1 MLTVITSDA
10 AGNEVT
16 TTKTFN
22 LDTLAPVLGAA
33 QISATIN
40 ENISEAATIHTA
52 QASDATAVNYSLK
65 PNTGDASA
73 FTINNNTGAVKF
85 IKSPNYEAKLSYSF
99 TIVATDQ
106 LGNISEQLVRLAV
119 NNLDESAPTITS
131 SGNAISAEG
140 QAILYRAAADDS
152 LDASAG
158 INWRLEG
165 PDAPLLNI
173 SSAGDVTLKN
183 GTNINRETK
192 GSYSFTVVA
201 SDGATGDVKKAIVV
215 AIKDINDNAPIFS
228 SPDNTTINENAPA
241 GSQIY
246 RAAATDADALEANN
260 KITYS
265 LKSGVGDEAALTID
279 STTGIVKLNGSPDFE
294 SKSQYQF
301 TVIATDNGLPTQ
313 KTEKS
318 VVVYV
323 NDANDAPTSKGDA
336 GTQTVVNGKAFSF
349 NLANSFA
356 DVDAGTNGTLRFA
369 ISNGTLP
376 AGLSLDPATGLITGS
391 ATTDGLVAFTVTATD
406 TNGATNSLSVA
417 QNFAF
422 NVVSAPAVL
431 SFTAVDSTG
440 ITTAGRAGE
449 GWSSPSWYPKPSP

>member
-1 MLTVITSDA
+1 M
-10 AGNEVT
+10 
-16 TTKTFN
+16 
-22 LDTLAPVLGAA
+22 
-33 QISATIN
+33 
-40 ENISEAATIHTA
+40 
-52 QASDATAVNYSLK
+52 
-65 PNTGDASA
+65 
-73 FTINNNTGAVKF
+73 
-85 IKSPNYEAKLSYSF
+85 
-99 TIVATDQ
+99 
-106 LGNISEQLVRLAV
+106 
-119 NNLDESAPTITS
+119 
-131 SGNAISAEG
+131 
-140 QAILYRAAADDS
+140 
-152 LDASAG
+152 
-158 INWRLEG
+158 
-165 PDAPLLNI
+165 
-173 SSAGDVTLKN
+173 
-183 GTNINRETK
+183 
-192 GSYSFTVVA
+192 
-201 SDGATGDVKKAIVV
+201 
-215 AIKDINDNAPIFS
+215 
-228 SPDNTTINENAPA
+228 
-241 GSQIY
+241 
-246 RAAATDADALEANN
+246 
-260 KITYS
+260 
-265 LKSGVGDEAALTID
+265 GDEAALTID

-449 GWSSPSWYPKPSP
+449 GMVFTIVVSEAVTVTGTPRSPSTWVGQLLLPPTSQALAVRPWCSIRLRHQQTRMSSPYKPLT